1 MGTCASLGVL
11 GFLAAV
17 IAEHAIDR
25 SLDPATHQ
33 VSEYIHGP
41 AGALMTA
48 GFVAWAISLAA
59 NGALAALRLGTPWV
73 AGALALA
80 AIGMLITAAFPTQT
94 VAGRLPA
101 GVSLTLSGRL
111 HDIGSGTT
119 IVALLGAALLSLRA
133 IRKRQF
139 RQRTSALLIF
149 AVGCDIALL
158 AVGGEVGGI
167 RERLLILAGCLW
179 QVMFLSAM
187 RQQRRRLT
195 AAGSEP
201 PSIASGSN

>member
-1 MGTCASLGVL
+1 MGTCATLGVL

-17 IAEHAIDR
+17 IAEHAVDP

-33 VSEYIHGP
+33 VSEYVHGP

-59 NGALAALRLGTPWV
+59 SGVLAALRPATAWV

-80 AIGMLITAAFPTQT
+80 AIGMLITAAFATQT
-94 VAGRLPA
+94 VTGRLPP

-119 IVALLGAALLSLRA
+119 TVALLGAALLSLRA
-133 IRKRQF
+133 IRERQF
-139 RQRTSALLIF
+139 RHRTSALLIF

-158 AVGGEVGGI
+158 AVGSEVGGV

-179 QVMFLSAM
+179 QLMFLSAV
-187 RQQRRRLT
+187 RWQPDT
-195 AAGSEP
+195 G
-201 PSIASGSN
+201 

>member
-1 MGTCASLGVL
+1 MGTCAALGVL

-17 IAEHAIDR
+17 IVEHAVDP

-33 VSEYIHGP
+33 VSEYVHGP

-59 NGALAALRLGTPWV
+59 SGALAALRPGARWV

-80 AIGMLITAAFPTQT
+80 AIGMLITAAFATQT
-94 VAGRLPA
+94 VAGRLPP

-119 IVALLGAALLSLRA
+119 TVALLGAALLSLRA
-133 IRKRQF
+133 IRDRHF
-139 RQRTSALLIF
+139 RQRTSALLLF

-158 AVGGEVGGI
+158 AVGSEVGGV
-167 RERLLILAGCLW
+167 RERLLIFAGCLW
-179 QVMFLSAM
+179 QLMFLSAVR
-187 RQQRRRLT
+187 RQ
-195 AAGSEP
+195 P
-201 PSIASGSN
+201 DMSGRHS

>member
-1 MGTCASLGVL
+1 MGGCAVLGVL

-17 IAEHAIDR
+17 MAEHAIDP

-33 VSEYIHGP
+33 VSEFVHGS

-59 NGALAALRLGTPWV
+59 SGALAALRLRARWV

-80 AIGMLITAAFPTQT
+80 AIGMLLTTGFATQT
-94 VAGRLPA
+94 SAGRLPP

-111 HDIGSGTT
+111 HDIGSGATT
-119 IVALLGAALLSLRA
+119 VALFAAALVSLRA
-133 IRKRQF
+133 VRERQF
-139 RQRTSALLIF
+139 RRRTSVLLIF
-149 AVGCDIALL
+149 AVCCDIALL
-158 AVGGEVGGI
+158 AVGSEVGGV

-179 QVMFLSAM
+179 QLMFLSAVR
-187 RQQRRRLT
+187 RQPNTEDVPGART
-195 AAGSEP
+195 ST
-201 PSIASGSN
+201 